1 MPSATTPAVLNVE
14 HSVNGRRWSWRE
26 GADDPTTNRLGAA
39 LAQQLGIPEIVGRLL
54 AMRGVSPEHAPHF
67 LAPTLRALMP
77 DPSSLTDMDK
87 AAARMAQAV
96 QAGETIG
103 IFGDYDVDGACA
115 SAVLAAFFEHLG
127 CSVLTHIP
135 DRMTEGYGP
144 NLPALDNLVAQGAK
158 LLICVDCGTASAAI
172 LNQLAGKAD
181 VVVLDLSLI
190 HI

>member
-1 MPSATTPAVLNVE
+1 MLPTATPPDTQTPSPATTPAVLNVE

-26 GADDPTTNRLGAA
+26 GADSPATNRLGAA

-67 LAPTLRALMP
+67 LAPSLRALMP
-77 DPSSLTDMDK
+77 DPSCLTDMDK

-115 SAVLAAFFEHLG
+115 SAVLAALFEHLG
-127 CSVLTHIP
+127 CAVLTHIP
-135 DRMTEGYGP
+135 DRITQGYAP
-144 NLPALDNLVAQGAK
+144 NLPALDALAAQGARP
-158 LLICVDCGTASAAI
+158 LVTGEPGDASAPIEAVS
-172 LNQLAGKAD
+172 AA
-181 VVVLDLSLI
+181 V
-190 HI
+190 